1 MSESVKDATDE
12 KLEKMFGR
20 HKDGTPLKLQPNPSS
35 HIKKMIGIVSGK
47 GGVGKSFV
55 TAGLACLMQRRGY
68 RSAVLDGDI
77 TGPSQGKMFHIHEK
91 LYSDGKMAYP
101 AVSKS
106 GIQIISS
113 NMMLDSEDQPV
124 IWRGPVVSGI
134 LQQFLQEVYW
144 KDVDYMFVDMP
155 PGTSDVPLTVFQ
167 QYPLDGIL
175 VVTSPQDLVAA
186 IVAKAMNMAQMMQIR
201 MLGIIENMSYVECD
215 HCGNRLYI
223 FGQSHVEETARKFQV
238 PILARIPLRTAAADA
253 ADAGTIEDMEVPE
266 LEKVGDELEKIC
278 KVKHADDTA
287 L

>member
-1 MSESVKDATDE
+1 MNQGENRKDSTDE

-20 HKDGTPLKLQPNPSS
+20 HKDGTPLKLQPNPAS

-55 TAGLACLMQRRGY
+55 TAGLASLMQKRGY
-68 RSAVLDGDI
+68 QAAVLDGDI
-77 TGPSQGKMFHIHEK
+77 TGPSQCRMFNIHEK
-91 LYSDGKMAYP
+91 LYSNGKMAYP

-106 GIQIISS
+106 GVQVISS
-113 NMMLDSEDQPV
+113 NMMLDTDDQPV

-144 KDVDYMFVDMP
+144 KNVDYMFVDMP

-175 VVTSPQDLVAA
+175 IVTSPQDLVAA
-186 IVAKAMNMAQMMQIR
+186 IVAKAMNMAKMMHIR

-215 HCGNRLYI
+215 ACGNHIYI
-223 FGQSHVEETARKFQV
+223 FGQSHVKEIAQKFEV
-238 PILARIPLRTAAADA
+238 PVLAQIPLRKNTAAMADC
-253 ADAGTIEDMEVPE
+253 GTIEDMEVPE
-266 LEKVGDELEKIC
+266 LGKICDYIEKI
-278 KVKHADDTA
+278 
-287 L
+287 